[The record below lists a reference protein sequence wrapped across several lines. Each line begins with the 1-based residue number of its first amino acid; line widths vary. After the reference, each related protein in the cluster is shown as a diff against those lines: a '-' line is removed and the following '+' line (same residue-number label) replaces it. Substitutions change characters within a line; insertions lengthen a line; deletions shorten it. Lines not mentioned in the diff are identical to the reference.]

1 MENSDRENLM
11 YQVMNALSESGIPIS
26 FKGSMVLKTCLL
38 EAGFTDKIRQT
49 KDIDAN
55 WFSEDQPTE
64 EQIIQSM
71 QKTLQENDIDLDIT
85 LFRKYGEGRSAG
97 FKFNYRDSGVL
108 AFSMDMDVN
117 RPLPSI
123 KAYEIGEIR
132 FRGVIPTQMLAD
144 KVSVASTD
152 KVFRRIKDVIDLYYL
167 SKAFDFHREDVL
179 EIMQKSGRTLGDFHG
194 FLHRIDDLKH
204 SYDKFRLSGDVAKP
218 TFEEV
223 YDTVHTYIHS
233 VLPNE
238 ES

>member
-1 MENSDRENLM
+1 MNTSSEEKVM
-11 YQVMNALSESGIPIS
+11 YQIMNALNNSGIPIS
-26 FKGSMVLKTCLL
+26 FKGSMVLRACLL
-38 EAGFTDKIRQT
+38 EAGYSEDIRHT
-49 KDIDAN
+49 SDIDAN
-55 WFSEDQPTE
+55 WFSDDQPTE

-71 QKTLQENDIDLDIT
+71 QKVVQQNGLNLDIT

-97 FKFNYRDSGVL
+97 FTFIDRDSGEIL
-108 AFSMDMDVN
+108 FTMDMDVN
-117 RPLPSI
+117 RHLPSI
-123 KAYEIGEIR
+123 KVYEIGEIR

-144 KVSVASTD
+144 KVSVVSTN

-194 FLHRIDDLKH
+194 FLHRTDDLKH

-218 TFEEV
+218 AFEEV

-233 VLPNE
+233 MLPNE
-238 ES
+238 ET